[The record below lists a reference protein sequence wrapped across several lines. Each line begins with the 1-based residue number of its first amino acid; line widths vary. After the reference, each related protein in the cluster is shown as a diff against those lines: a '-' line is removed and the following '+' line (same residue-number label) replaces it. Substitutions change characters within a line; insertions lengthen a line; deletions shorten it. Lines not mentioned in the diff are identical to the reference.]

1 MGLKGKIALVTG
13 ASRGIGRAVV
23 VEFARRGAK
32 VVAVARNADLL
43 KALADELNADP
54 AVQAAGGSVE
64 FETADVTDA
73 DRVRKMVDAVAER
86 HTRIDILVNNAGIT
100 RDTLFLRME
109 DADWDAVIAGNLR
122 SAFVM
127 TKAVAHHMLRTRWGR
142 IINIGS
148 VVGLHGNKGQ
158 ANYAASKAG
167 LVGFTK
173 SVAQELA
180 KRKITANVI
189 APGFI
194 TTDMTGVLPDEVKK
208 AVLAKIPS
216 ERMGEPGDVAAA
228 AAFLADDAAGY
239 ITGVVLPVDGGM
251 AM

>member
-64 FETADVTDA
+64 FETADVTDGE
-73 DRVRKMVDAVAER
+73 RVRKLVDGVAER
-86 HTRIDILVNNAGIT
+86 LTRIDVLVNNAGIT

-109 DADWDAVIAGNLR
+109 DADWDAVITGNLR
-122 SAFVM
+122 SVFLM
-127 TKAVAHHMLRTRWGR
+127 TKAVAQHMLRTRWGR

-216 ERMGEPGDVAAA
+216 ERMGEPRDVAAA